1 MIDEAT
7 KKEVAMLKIRARSKM
22 FVLSTVLAAALAT
35 TSATSVFAASA
46 AAPNLS
52 NHNVATVWGSQ
63 FRELQA
69 DRVIYNNF
77 KSHRDQISSSSSPA
91 EIQQYL
97 NQYAFALK
105 QAEAIVLHGSP
116 SSTTTVSVNS
126 RFEKS
131 RTAQQDLAT
140 FLHMMRGL
148 RAKIG
153 VS

>member
-1 MIDEAT
+1 
-7 KKEVAMLKIRARSKM
+7 MLKISVRSKM
-22 FVLSTVLAAALAT
+22 FVLSSVLAVGLA
-35 TSATSVFAASA
+35 SMPVTSVFAASA
-46 AAPNLS
+46 AAPNFA
-52 NHNVATVWGSQ
+52 NHNVARVWGSQ

-77 KSHRDQISSSSSPA
+77 KSHRDQFSSSSSPA

-97 NQYAFALK
+97 NQYAAALR

-116 SSTTTVSVNS
+116 SSTTTVTVNS

-131 RTAQQDLAT
+131 RTAQQDLAR

-148 RAKIG
+148 RAKLA